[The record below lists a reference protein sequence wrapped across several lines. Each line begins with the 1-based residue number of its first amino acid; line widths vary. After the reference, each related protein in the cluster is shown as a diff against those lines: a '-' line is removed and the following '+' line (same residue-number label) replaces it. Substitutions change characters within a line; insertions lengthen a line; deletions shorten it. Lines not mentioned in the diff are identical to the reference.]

1 MFYQKLK
8 FYSNLGNV
16 LKRISENKY
25 PEKFIE
31 DKSYSY
37 LDNNGQKVKL
47 KYEIE
52 REKRLFSEFIHNMS
66 NYQKLEEGRRNNYF
80 SRLRGYKD
88 IYEEKKIKEQRKKRF
103 NDIIDFKRKREQ
115 YEGNKLLV
123 NFSDLKTSI
132 DNYLLDEKN
141 RNNKTTKEVIYR
153 NQGDFYKNHLQ
164 KLNHKK
170 FLSLNSSINSDSKSH
185 SGKKLL
191 GLETNTSNLM
201 ANIIRKRMHLNK
213 SSSELLNQK
222 KQMYLFQ
229 SKFRKN
235 ETLRNIHPLLSQKYT
250 NNTNI
255 YSNENNS
262 FNFNSNL
269 SSNISNKK
277 TLYNT
282 NKIKNIKSSINR
294 YYFNQND
301 IQINGVKIE
310 WKKGWNSKR
319 PLPLTKTKDNNE
331 NSFNIN
337 ESSKINSDISNNDFL
352 FSDTYDINKQIL
364 EKNKRPIKLKR
375 LNSIK
380 LKK

>member
-8 FYSNLGNV
+8 FYSNLGNT
-16 LKRISENKY
+16 LKRLSENKY

-88 IYEEKKIKEQRKKRF
+88 IYEEKKIKDQRKKRF
-103 NDIIDFKRKREQ
+103 REIFEFKKRREK

-123 NFSDLKTSI
+123 NFKDLKSKI
-132 DNYLLDEKN
+132 DNYLLEEKN
-141 RNNKTTKEVIYR
+141 RNIQTTKDIIYR
-153 NQGDFYKNHLQ
+153 NHDGIHSNKLQ

-170 FLSLNSSINSDSKSH
+170 FLSLNSSLNSDSNNF
-185 SGKKLL
+185 SGKKLR

-201 ANIIRKRMHLNK
+201 TNIIRKRIHLNK
-213 SSSELLNQK
+213 STSELFNQK
-222 KQMYLFQ
+222 KQMNLFQ
-229 SKFRKN
+229 WKFKKN
-235 ETLRNIHPLLSQKYT
+235 QTLRDITPLLLSQKDT
-250 NNTNI
+250 NNTNL
-255 YSNENNS
+255 YSNETNS
-262 FNFNSNL
+262 FNLNL
-269 SSNISNKK
+269 SSNIKNRK
-277 TLYNT
+277 TLYNS
-282 NKIKNIKSSINR
+282 NKIKNIKSSIDR
-294 YYFNQND
+294 YYFNQNN

-310 WKKGWNSKR
+310 WKKDWRTKKPLQLSKI
-319 PLPLTKTKDNNE
+319 KDKNDSSLNNDE
-331 NSFNIN
+331 I
-337 ESSKINSDISNNDFL
+337 SKINSDKSQNDLLFNDTHNLSN
-352 FSDTYDINKQIL
+352 QII
-364 EKNKRPIKLKR
+364 ERDKRTIKLKK

>member
-8 FYSNLGNV
+8 FYSNLGNT
-16 LKRISENKY
+16 LKRLSENKY

-31 DKSYSY
+31 DTSYSY
-37 LDNNGQKVKL
+37 LDSNGQKVKL

-88 IYEEKKIKEQRKKRF
+88 IYEEKKIKDQRKKRF
-103 NDIIDFKRKREQ
+103 REIFESKKRREK

-123 NFSDLKTSI
+123 NFKDLKSKI
-132 DNYLLDEKN
+132 DNYLLEEKN
-141 RNNKTTKEVIYR
+141 RNIQTTKDIIYR
-153 NQGDFYKNHLQ
+153 NRDDIHKTKLQ

-170 FLSLNSSINSDSKSH
+170 FLSLNSSLNSDSNNF
-185 SGKKLL
+185 SGKKLR

-201 ANIIRKRMHLNK
+201 TNIIRKRMHLNK
-213 SSSELLNQK
+213 STSELFNQK
-222 KQMYLFQ
+222 KQMNLFQ
-229 SKFRKN
+229 SKFKKN
-235 ETLRNIHPLLSQKYT
+235 QTLRDITPLLLSQKDT
-250 NNTNI
+250 NNTNL
-255 YSNENNS
+255 YSNETNS
-262 FNFNSNL
+262 FNLNL
-269 SSNISNKK
+269 SSNINNKK

-282 NKIKNIKSSINR
+282 NKIKNIKSSIDR
-294 YYFNQND
+294 YYFNQNN

-310 WKKGWNSKR
+310 WKKDWRTKKPLQLSKI
-319 PLPLTKTKDNNE
+319 KDKNDSSLNNDE
-331 NSFNIN
+331 I
-337 ESSKINSDISNNDFL
+337 SKINSDKSQNDFL
-352 FSDTYDINKQIL
+352 FNDTHNLSNQII
-364 EKNKRPIKLKR
+364 ERDKRTIKLKK

>member
-8 FYSNLGNV
+8 FYSNLGNT
-16 LKRISENKY
+16 LKRLSENKY

-88 IYEEKKIKEQRKKRF
+88 IYEEKKIKDQRKKRF
-103 NDIIDFKRKREQ
+103 REIFEFKKRREK

-123 NFSDLKTSI
+123 NFKDLKSKI
-132 DNYLLDEKN
+132 DNYLLEEKN
-141 RNNKTTKEVIYR
+141 RNIQTTKDIIYR
-153 NQGDFYKNHLQ
+153 NRDDIHKTKLQ

-170 FLSLNSSINSDSKSH
+170 FLSLNSSLNSDSNNF
-185 SGKKLL
+185 SGKKLR

-201 ANIIRKRMHLNK
+201 TNIIRKRIHLNK
-213 SSSELLNQK
+213 SSTELFNQK
-222 KQMYLFQ
+222 KQMNLFQ
-229 SKFRKN
+229 SKFKKN
-235 ETLRNIHPLLSQKYT
+235 QTLRDITPLLLSQKDT
-250 NNTNI
+250 NNTNL
-255 YSNENNS
+255 YSNETNS
-262 FNFNSNL
+262 FNLNL
-269 SSNISNKK
+269 SSNIKNRK
-277 TLYNT
+277 TLYNS
-282 NKIKNIKSSINR
+282 NKIKNIKSSIDR
-294 YYFNQND
+294 YYFNQNN

-310 WKKGWNSKR
+310 WKKDWRTKKPLQLSKI
-319 PLPLTKTKDNNE
+319 KDKNDSSLNNDE
-331 NSFNIN
+331 I
-337 ESSKINSDISNNDFL
+337 SKINSDKSQNDFL
-352 FSDTYDINKQIL
+352 FNDTHNLSNQII
-364 EKNKRPIKLKR
+364 ERDKRTIKLKK

>member
-8 FYSNLGNV
+8 FYSNLGNT
-16 LKRISENKY
+16 LKRLSENKY

-88 IYEEKKIKEQRKKRF
+88 IYEEKKIKDQRKKRF
-103 NDIIDFKRKREQ
+103 REIFEFKKRREK

-123 NFSDLKTSI
+123 NFKDLKSKI
-132 DNYLLDEKN
+132 DNYLLEEKN
-141 RNNKTTKEVIYR
+141 RNIQTTKDIIYR
-153 NQGDFYKNHLQ
+153 NRDDIHKTKLQ

-170 FLSLNSSINSDSKSH
+170 FLSLNSSLNSESNNF
-185 SGKKLL
+185 SGKQLR
-191 GLETNTSNLM
+191 GLVTNTSNLM
-201 ANIIRKRMHLNK
+201 TNIIRKRIHLNK
-213 SSSELLNQK
+213 SSSELFNQK
-222 KQMYLFQ
+222 KQMNLFQ
-229 SKFRKN
+229 WKFKKN
-235 ETLRNIHPLLSQKYT
+235 QTLRDITPLLLSQKDT
-250 NNTNI
+250 NNTNL
-255 YSNENNS
+255 YSNETNS
-262 FNFNSNL
+262 FNLNL
-269 SSNISNKK
+269 SSNIKNGK
-277 TLYNT
+277 TLYNS
-282 NKIKNIKSSINR
+282 NKIKNIKSSIDR
-294 YYFNQND
+294 YYFNQNN

-310 WKKGWNSKR
+310 WKKDWRTKKPLQLSKI
-319 PLPLTKTKDNNE
+319 KDKNDSSLNNDE
-331 NSFNIN
+331 I
-337 ESSKINSDISNNDFL
+337 SKINSDKSQNDFL
-352 FSDTYDINKQIL
+352 FNDTHNLSNQII
-364 EKNKRPIKLKR
+364 ERDKRTIKLKK

>member
-8 FYSNLGNV
+8 FYSNLGNT
-16 LKRISENKY
+16 LKRLSENKY

-88 IYEEKKIKEQRKKRF
+88 IYEEKKIKDQRKKRF
-103 NDIIDFKRKREQ
+103 REIFEFKKRREK

-123 NFSDLKTSI
+123 NFKDLKSKI
-132 DNYLLDEKN
+132 DNYLLEEKN
-141 RNNKTTKEVIYR
+141 RNIQTTKDIIYR
-153 NQGDFYKNHLQ
+153 NHDGIHSNKLQ

-170 FLSLNSSINSDSKSH
+170 FLSLNPSLNSDSNNF
-185 SGKKLL
+185 SGKKLR

-201 ANIIRKRMHLNK
+201 TNIIRKRIHLNK
-213 SSSELLNQK
+213 SSSELFNQK
-222 KQMYLFQ
+222 KQMNLFQ
-229 SKFRKN
+229 SKFKKN
-235 ETLRNIHPLLSQKYT
+235 QTLRDITPLLLSQKDT
-250 NNTNI
+250 NNTNL
-255 YSNENNS
+255 YSNETNS
-262 FNFNSNL
+262 FNLNL
-269 SSNISNKK
+269 SSNIKNRK
-277 TLYNT
+277 TLYNS
-282 NKIKNIKSSINR
+282 NKIKNIKSSIDR
-294 YYFNQND
+294 YYFNQNN

-310 WKKGWNSKR
+310 WKKDWRTKKPLQLSKI
-319 PLPLTKTKDNNE
+319 KDKNDSSLNNDE
-331 NSFNIN
+331 I
-337 ESSKINSDISNNDFL
+337 SKINSDKSQNDFL
-352 FSDTYDINKQIL
+352 FNDTHNLSNQII
-364 EKNKRPIKLKR
+364 ERDKRTIKLKK

>member
-8 FYSNLGNV
+8 FYSNLGNT
-16 LKRISENKY
+16 LKRLSENKY

-31 DKSYSY
+31 EKSYSY

-88 IYEEKKIKEQRKKRF
+88 IYEEKKIKDQRKKRF
-103 NDIIDFKRKREQ
+103 REIFEFKKRREK

-123 NFSDLKTSI
+123 NFKDLKSKI
-132 DNYLLDEKN
+132 DNYLLEEKN
-141 RNNKTTKEVIYR
+141 RNIQTTKDIIYR
-153 NQGDFYKNHLQ
+153 NRDDIHKNKLQ

-170 FLSLNSSINSDSKSH
+170 FLSLNSSLNSDSNNF
-185 SGKKLL
+185 SGKKLR

-201 ANIIRKRMHLNK
+201 TNIIRKRIHLNK
-213 SSSELLNQK
+213 SSSELFNQK
-222 KQMYLFQ
+222 KQMNLFQ
-229 SKFRKN
+229 SKFKKN
-235 ETLRNIHPLLSQKYT
+235 QTLRDITPLLLSQKDT
-250 NNTNI
+250 NNTNL
-255 YSNENNS
+255 YSNETNS
-262 FNFNSNL
+262 FNLNL
-269 SSNISNKK
+269 SSNIKNRK
-277 TLYNT
+277 TLYNS
-282 NKIKNIKSSINR
+282 NKITNIKSSIDR
-294 YYFNQND
+294 YYFNQNN

-310 WKKGWNSKR
+310 WKKDWRTKKPLQLSKI
-319 PLPLTKTKDNNE
+319 KDKNDSSLNNDE
-331 NSFNIN
+331 I
-337 ESSKINSDISNNDFL
+337 SKINSDKSQNDFL
-352 FSDTYDINKQIL
+352 FNDTHNLSNQII
-364 EKNKRPIKLKR
+364 ERDKRTIKLKK

>member
-8 FYSNLGNV
+8 FYSNLGNT
-16 LKRISENKY
+16 LKRLSENKY

-88 IYEEKKIKEQRKKRF
+88 IYEEKKIKDQRKKRF
-103 NDIIDFKRKREQ
+103 REIFEFKKRREK

-123 NFSDLKTSI
+123 NFKDLKSKI
-132 DNYLLDEKN
+132 DNYLLEEKN
-141 RNNKTTKEVIYR
+141 RNIQTTKDIIYR
-153 NQGDFYKNHLQ
+153 NRDDIHKNKLQ

-170 FLSLNSSINSDSKSH
+170 FLSLNSSLNSDSNNF
-185 SGKKLL
+185 SGKKLR

-201 ANIIRKRMHLNK
+201 TNIIRKRIHLNK
-213 SSSELLNQK
+213 SSSELFNQK
-222 KQMYLFQ
+222 KQMNLFQ
-229 SKFRKN
+229 SKFKKN
-235 ETLRNIHPLLSQKYT
+235 QTLRDITPLLLSQKDT
-250 NNTNI
+250 NNTNL
-255 YSNENNS
+255 YSNETNS
-262 FNFNSNL
+262 FNLNL
-269 SSNISNKK
+269 SSNIKNRK
-277 TLYNT
+277 TLYNS
-282 NKIKNIKSSINR
+282 NKIKNIKSSIDR
-294 YYFNQND
+294 YYFNQNN

-310 WKKGWNSKR
+310 WKKDSRTKKPLQLSKI
-319 PLPLTKTKDNNE
+319 KDKNDSSLNNDE
-331 NSFNIN
+331 I
-337 ESSKINSDISNNDFL
+337 SKINSDKSQNDFL
-352 FSDTYDINKQIL
+352 FNDTHNLSNQII
-364 EKNKRPIKLKR
+364 ERDKRTIKLKK

>member
-8 FYSNLGNV
+8 FYSNLGNT
-16 LKRISENKY
+16 LKRLSENKY
-25 PEKFIE
+25 LEKFIE

-88 IYEEKKIKEQRKKRF
+88 IYEEKKIKDQRKKRF
-103 NDIIDFKRKREQ
+103 REIFEFKKRREK

-123 NFSDLKTSI
+123 NFKDLKSKI
-132 DNYLLDEKN
+132 DNYLLEEKN
-141 RNNKTTKEVIYR
+141 RNIQTTKDIIYR
-153 NQGDFYKNHLQ
+153 NRDDIHKNKLQ

-170 FLSLNSSINSDSKSH
+170 FLSLNSSLNSDSNNF
-185 SGKKLL
+185 SGKKLR

-201 ANIIRKRMHLNK
+201 TNIIRKRIHLNK
-213 SSSELLNQK
+213 SSSELFNQK
-222 KQMYLFQ
+222 KQMNLFQ
-229 SKFRKN
+229 SKFKKN
-235 ETLRNIHPLLSQKYT
+235 QTLRDITPLLLSQKDT
-250 NNTNI
+250 NNTNL
-255 YSNENNS
+255 YSNETNS
-262 FNFNSNL
+262 FNLNL
-269 SSNISNKK
+269 SSNIKNRK
-277 TLYNT
+277 TLYNS
-282 NKIKNIKSSINR
+282 NKIKNIKSSIDR
-294 YYFNQND
+294 YYFNQNN

-310 WKKGWNSKR
+310 WKKDWRSKK
-319 PLPLTKTKDNNE
+319 PLQLSKIKDKNDSSLNNDE
-331 NSFNIN
+331 I
-337 ESSKINSDISNNDFL
+337 SKINSDKSQNDFL
-352 FSDTYDINKQIL
+352 FNDTHNLSNQII
-364 EKNKRPIKLKR
+364 ERDKRTIKLKK

>member
-8 FYSNLGNV
+8 FYSNLGNT
-16 LKRISENKY
+16 LKRLSENKY

-88 IYEEKKIKEQRKKRF
+88 IYEEKKIKDQRKKRF
-103 NDIIDFKRKREQ
+103 REIFEFKKRREK

-123 NFSDLKTSI
+123 NFKDLKSKI
-132 DNYLLDEKN
+132 DNYLLEEKN
-141 RNNKTTKEVIYR
+141 RNIQTTKDIIYR
-153 NQGDFYKNHLQ
+153 NQDDIHKNKLQ

-170 FLSLNSSINSDSKSH
+170 FLSLNSSLNSDSNNF
-185 SGKKLL
+185 SGKKLR

-201 ANIIRKRMHLNK
+201 TNIIRKRIHLNK
-213 SSSELLNQK
+213 SSSELFNQK
-222 KQMYLFQ
+222 KQMNLFQ
-229 SKFRKN
+229 SKFKKN
-235 ETLRNIHPLLSQKYT
+235 QTLRDITPLLLSQKDT
-250 NNTNI
+250 NNTNL
-255 YSNENNS
+255 YSNETNS
-262 FNFNSNL
+262 FNLNL
-269 SSNISNKK
+269 SSNIKNRK
-277 TLYNT
+277 TLYNS
-282 NKIKNIKSSINR
+282 NKIKNIKSSIDR
-294 YYFNQND
+294 YYFNQNN

-310 WKKGWNSKR
+310 WKKDWRTKKPLQLSKI
-319 PLPLTKTKDNNE
+319 KDKNDSSLNNDE
-331 NSFNIN
+331 I
-337 ESSKINSDISNNDFL
+337 SKINSDKSQNDFL
-352 FSDTYDINKQIL
+352 FNDTHNLSNQII
-364 EKNKRPIKLKR
+364 ERDKRTIKLKK

>member
-8 FYSNLGNV
+8 FYSNLGNT
-16 LKRISENKY
+16 LKRLSENKY

-88 IYEEKKIKEQRKKRF
+88 IYEEKKIKDQRKKRF
-103 NDIIDFKRKREQ
+103 KEIFEFKKRREK

-123 NFSDLKTSI
+123 NFKDLKSKI
-132 DNYLLDEKN
+132 DNYLLEEKN
-141 RNNKTTKEVIYR
+141 RNIQTTKDIIYR
-153 NQGDFYKNHLQ
+153 NRDNIHKNKLQ

-170 FLSLNSSINSDSKSH
+170 FLSLNSSLNSDSNNF
-185 SGKKLL
+185 SGKKLR

-201 ANIIRKRMHLNK
+201 TNIIRKRIHLNK
-213 SSSELLNQK
+213 STSELFNQK
-222 KQMYLFQ
+222 KQMNLFQ
-229 SKFRKN
+229 SKFKKN
-235 ETLRNIHPLLSQKYT
+235 QTLRDITPLLLSQKDT
-250 NNTNI
+250 NNTNL
-255 YSNENNS
+255 YSNETNS
-262 FNFNSNL
+262 FNLNL
-269 SSNISNKK
+269 SSNIKNRK
-277 TLYNT
+277 TLYNS
-282 NKIKNIKSSINR
+282 NKIKNIKSSIDR
-294 YYFNQND
+294 YYFNQNN
-301 IQINGVKIE
+301 IQINGVRIE
-310 WKKGWNSKR
+310 WKKDWRTKKPLQLSKI
-319 PLPLTKTKDNNE
+319 KDKNDSSLNNDE
-331 NSFNIN
+331 I
-337 ESSKINSDISNNDFL
+337 SKINSDKSQNDFL
-352 FSDTYDINKQIL
+352 FNDTHNLSNQII
-364 EKNKRPIKLKR
+364 ERDKRTIKLKK

>member
-8 FYSNLGNV
+8 FYSNLGNT
-16 LKRISENKY
+16 LKRLSENKY

-88 IYEEKKIKEQRKKRF
+88 IYEEKKIKDQRKKRF
-103 NDIIDFKRKREQ
+103 REIFEFKKRREK

-123 NFSDLKTSI
+123 NFKDLKSKI
-132 DNYLLDEKN
+132 DNYLLEEKN
-141 RNNKTTKEVIYR
+141 RNIQTTKDIIYR
-153 NQGDFYKNHLQ
+153 NRDDIHKNKLQ

-170 FLSLNSSINSDSKSH
+170 FLSLNSSLNSESNNF
-185 SGKKLL
+185 SGKKLR

-201 ANIIRKRMHLNK
+201 TNIIRKRIHLNK
-213 SSSELLNQK
+213 SSSELFNQK
-222 KQMYLFQ
+222 KQMNLFQ
-229 SKFRKN
+229 SKFKKN
-235 ETLRNIHPLLSQKYT
+235 QTLRDITPLLLSQKDT
-250 NNTNI
+250 NNTNL
-255 YSNENNS
+255 YSNETNS
-262 FNFNSNL
+262 FNLNL
-269 SSNISNKK
+269 SSNIKNRK
-277 TLYNT
+277 TLYNSY
-282 NKIKNIKSSINR
+282 KIKNIKSSIDR
-294 YYFNQND
+294 YYFNQNN

-310 WKKGWNSKR
+310 WKKDWRTKKPLQLSKI
-319 PLPLTKTKDNNE
+319 KDKNDSSLNNDE
-331 NSFNIN
+331 I
-337 ESSKINSDISNNDFL
+337 SKINSDKSQNDFL
-352 FSDTYDINKQIL
+352 FNDTHNLSNQII
-364 EKNKRPIKLKR
+364 ERDKRTIKLKK

>member
-8 FYSNLGNV
+8 FYSNLGNT
-16 LKRISENKY
+16 LKRLSENKY

-37 LDNNGQKVKL
+37 LDSNGQKVKL

-88 IYEEKKIKEQRKKRF
+88 IYEEKKIKDQRKKRF
-103 NDIIDFKRKREQ
+103 REIFEFKKRREK

-123 NFSDLKTSI
+123 NFKDLKSKI
-132 DNYLLDEKN
+132 DNYLLEEKN
-141 RNNKTTKEVIYR
+141 RNIQTTKDIIYR
-153 NQGDFYKNHLQ
+153 NRDDIHKNKLQ

-170 FLSLNSSINSDSKSH
+170 FLSLNSSLNSDSNNFSR
-185 SGKKLL
+185 KKLR

-201 ANIIRKRMHLNK
+201 TNIIRKRIHLNK
-213 SSSELLNQK
+213 SSSELFNQK
-222 KQMYLFQ
+222 KQMNLFQ
-229 SKFRKN
+229 SKFKKN
-235 ETLRNIHPLLSQKYT
+235 QTLRDITPLLLSQKDT
-250 NNTNI
+250 NNTNL
-255 YSNENNS
+255 YSNETNS
-262 FNFNSNL
+262 FNLNL
-269 SSNISNKK
+269 SSNIKNRK
-277 TLYNT
+277 TLYNS
-282 NKIKNIKSSINR
+282 NKIKNIKSSIDR
-294 YYFNQND
+294 YYFNQNN

-310 WKKGWNSKR
+310 WKKDWRTKKPLQLSKI
-319 PLPLTKTKDNNE
+319 KDKNDSSLNNDE
-331 NSFNIN
+331 I
-337 ESSKINSDISNNDFL
+337 SKINSDKSQNDFL
-352 FSDTYDINKQIL
+352 FNDTHNLSNQII
-364 EKNKRPIKLKR
+364 ERDKRTIKLKK

>member
-8 FYSNLGNV
+8 FYSNLGNT
-16 LKRISENKY
+16 LKRLSENKY

-37 LDNNGQKVKL
+37 LDSNGQKVKL

-88 IYEEKKIKEQRKKRF
+88 IYEEKKIKDQRKKRF
-103 NDIIDFKRKREQ
+103 REIFEFKKRREK

-123 NFSDLKTSI
+123 NFKDLKSKI
-132 DNYLLDEKN
+132 DNYLLEEKN
-141 RNNKTTKEVIYR
+141 RNIQTTKDIIYR
-153 NQGDFYKNHLQ
+153 NHDGIHSNKLQ

-170 FLSLNSSINSDSKSH
+170 FLSLNSSLNSDSNNFSR
-185 SGKKLL
+185 KKLR

-201 ANIIRKRMHLNK
+201 TNIIRKRIHLNK
-213 SSSELLNQK
+213 SSSELFNQK
-222 KQMYLFQ
+222 KQMNLFQ
-229 SKFRKN
+229 SKFKKN
-235 ETLRNIHPLLSQKYT
+235 QTLRDITPLLLSQKDT
-250 NNTNI
+250 NNTNL
-255 YSNENNS
+255 YSNETNS
-262 FNFNSNL
+262 FNLNL
-269 SSNISNKK
+269 SSNIKNRK
-277 TLYNT
+277 TLYNS
-282 NKIKNIKSSINR
+282 NKIKNIKSSIDR
-294 YYFNQND
+294 YYFNQNN

-310 WKKGWNSKR
+310 WKKDWRTKKPLQLSKI
-319 PLPLTKTKDNNE
+319 KDKNDSSLNNDE
-331 NSFNIN
+331 I
-337 ESSKINSDISNNDFL
+337 SKINSDKSQNDFL
-352 FSDTYDINKQIL
+352 FNDTHNLSNQII
-364 EKNKRPIKLKR
+364 ERDKRTIKLKK

>member
-8 FYSNLGNV
+8 FYSNLGNT
-16 LKRISENKY
+16 LKRLSENKY

-37 LDNNGQKVKL
+37 LDSNGQKVKL

-88 IYEEKKIKEQRKKRF
+88 IYEEKKIKDQRKKRF
-103 NDIIDFKRKREQ
+103 REIFEFKKRREK

-123 NFSDLKTSI
+123 NFKDLKSKI
-132 DNYLLDEKN
+132 DNYLLEEKN
-141 RNNKTTKEVIYR
+141 RNIQTTKDIIYR
-153 NQGDFYKNHLQ
+153 NRDDIHKTKLQ

-170 FLSLNSSINSDSKSH
+170 FLSLNSSLNSDSNNFSR
-185 SGKKLL
+185 KKLR

-201 ANIIRKRMHLNK
+201 TNIIRKRIHLNK
-213 SSSELLNQK
+213 SSSELFNQK
-222 KQMYLFQ
+222 KQMNLFQ
-229 SKFRKN
+229 SKFKKN
-235 ETLRNIHPLLSQKYT
+235 QTLRDITPLLLSQKDT
-250 NNTNI
+250 NNTNL
-255 YSNENNS
+255 YSNETNS
-262 FNFNSNL
+262 FNLNL
-269 SSNISNKK
+269 SSNIKNRK
-277 TLYNT
+277 TLYNS
-282 NKIKNIKSSINR
+282 NKIKNIKSSIDR
-294 YYFNQND
+294 YYFNQNN

-310 WKKGWNSKR
+310 WKKDWRTKKPLQLSKI
-319 PLPLTKTKDNNE
+319 KDKNDSSLNNDE
-331 NSFNIN
+331 I
-337 ESSKINSDISNNDFL
+337 SKINSDKSQNDFL
-352 FSDTYDINKQIL
+352 FNDTHNLSNQII
-364 EKNKRPIKLKR
+364 ERDKRTIKLKK

>member
-8 FYSNLGNV
+8 FYSNLGNT
-16 LKRISENKY
+16 LKRLSENKY

-37 LDNNGQKVKL
+37 LDSNGQKVKL

-88 IYEEKKIKEQRKKRF
+88 IYEEKKIKDQRKKRF
-103 NDIIDFKRKREQ
+103 REIFEFKKRREK

-123 NFSDLKTSI
+123 NFKDLKSKI
-132 DNYLLDEKN
+132 DNYLLEEKN
-141 RNNKTTKEVIYR
+141 RNIQTTKDIIYR
-153 NQGDFYKNHLQ
+153 NQDDIHKNKLQ

-170 FLSLNSSINSDSKSH
+170 FLSLNSSLNSDSNNFSR
-185 SGKKLL
+185 KKLR

-201 ANIIRKRMHLNK
+201 TNIIRKRIHLNK
-213 SSSELLNQK
+213 SSSELFNQK
-222 KQMYLFQ
+222 KQMNLFQ
-229 SKFRKN
+229 SKFKKN
-235 ETLRNIHPLLSQKYT
+235 QTLRDITPLLLSQKDT
-250 NNTNI
+250 NNTNL
-255 YSNENNS
+255 YSNETNS
-262 FNFNSNL
+262 FNLNL
-269 SSNISNKK
+269 SSNIKNRK
-277 TLYNT
+277 TLYNS
-282 NKIKNIKSSINR
+282 NKIKNIKSSIDR
-294 YYFNQND
+294 YYFNQNN

-310 WKKGWNSKR
+310 WKKDWRTKKPLQLSKI
-319 PLPLTKTKDNNE
+319 KDKNDSSLNNDE
-331 NSFNIN
+331 I
-337 ESSKINSDISNNDFL
+337 SKINSDKSQNDFL
-352 FSDTYDINKQIL
+352 FNDTHNLSNQII
-364 EKNKRPIKLKR
+364 ERDKRTIKLKK

>member
-8 FYSNLGNV
+8 FYSNLGNT
-16 LKRISENKY
+16 LKRLSENKY

-88 IYEEKKIKEQRKKRF
+88 IYEEKKIKDQRKKRF
-103 NDIIDFKRKREQ
+103 REIFEFKKRREK

-123 NFSDLKTSI
+123 NFKDLKSKI
-132 DNYLLDEKN
+132 DNYLLEEKN
-141 RNNKTTKEVIYR
+141 RNIQTTKDIIYR
-153 NQGDFYKNHLQ
+153 NQDDIHKNKLQ

-170 FLSLNSSINSDSKSH
+170 FLSLNSSLNSDSNNF
-185 SGKKLL
+185 SGKKLR

-201 ANIIRKRMHLNK
+201 TNIIRKRIHLNK
-213 SSSELLNQK
+213 SSSELFNQK
-222 KQMYLFQ
+222 KQMNLFQ
-229 SKFRKN
+229 SKFKKN
-235 ETLRNIHPLLSQKYT
+235 QTLRDITPLLLSQKDT
-250 NNTNI
+250 NNTNL
-255 YSNENNS
+255 YSNETNS
-262 FNFNSNL
+262 FNLNL
-269 SSNISNKK
+269 SSNIKNRK
-277 TLYNT
+277 TLYNS
-282 NKIKNIKSSINR
+282 NKIKNIKSSIDR
-294 YYFNQND
+294 YYFNQNN
-301 IQINGVKIE
+301 IQINGVRIE
-310 WKKGWNSKR
+310 WKKDWRTKKPLQLSKI
-319 PLPLTKTKDNNE
+319 KDKNDSSLNNDE
-331 NSFNIN
+331 I
-337 ESSKINSDISNNDFL
+337 SKINSDKSQNDFL
-352 FSDTYDINKQIL
+352 FNDTHNLSNQII
-364 EKNKRPIKLKR
+364 ERDKRTIKLKK

>member
-8 FYSNLGNV
+8 FYSNLGNT
-16 LKRISENKY
+16 LKRLSENKY

-88 IYEEKKIKEQRKKRF
+88 IYEEKKIKDQRKKRF
-103 NDIIDFKRKREQ
+103 REIFEFKKRREK

-123 NFSDLKTSI
+123 NFKDLKSKI
-132 DNYLLDEKN
+132 DNYLLEEKN
-141 RNNKTTKEVIYR
+141 RNIQTTKDIIYR
-153 NQGDFYKNHLQ
+153 NRDDIHKNKLQ

-170 FLSLNSSINSDSKSH
+170 FLSLNSSLNSESNNF
-185 SGKKLL
+185 SGKKLR
-191 GLETNTSNLM
+191 GLVTNTSNLM
-201 ANIIRKRMHLNK
+201 TNIIRKRIHLNK
-213 SSSELLNQK
+213 SSSELFNQK
-222 KQMYLFQ
+222 KQMNLFQ
-229 SKFRKN
+229 SKFKKN
-235 ETLRNIHPLLSQKYT
+235 QTLRDITPLLLSQKDT
-250 NNTNI
+250 NNTNL
-255 YSNENNS
+255 YSNETNS
-262 FNFNSNL
+262 FNLNL
-269 SSNISNKK
+269 SSNIKNRK
-277 TLYNT
+277 TLYNSY
-282 NKIKNIKSSINR
+282 KIKNIKSSIDR
-294 YYFNQND
+294 YYFNQNN

-310 WKKGWNSKR
+310 WKKDWRTKKPLQLSKI
-319 PLPLTKTKDNNE
+319 KDKNDSSLNNDE
-331 NSFNIN
+331 I
-337 ESSKINSDISNNDFL
+337 SKINSDKSQNDFL
-352 FSDTYDINKQIL
+352 FNDTHNLSNQII
-364 EKNKRPIKLKR
+364 ERDKRTIKLKK

>member
-8 FYSNLGNV
+8 FYSNLGNT
-16 LKRISENKY
+16 LKRLSENKY

-37 LDNNGQKVKL
+37 LDSNGQKVKL

-88 IYEEKKIKEQRKKRF
+88 IYEEKKIKDQRKKRF
-103 NDIIDFKRKREQ
+103 REIFEFKKRREK

-123 NFSDLKTSI
+123 NFKDLKSKI
-132 DNYLLDEKN
+132 DNYLLEEKN
-141 RNNKTTKEVIYR
+141 RNIQTTKDIIYR
-153 NQGDFYKNHLQ
+153 NRDDIHKNKLQ

-170 FLSLNSSINSDSKSH
+170 FLSLNSSLNSDSNNF
-185 SGKKLL
+185 SGKKLR

-201 ANIIRKRMHLNK
+201 TNIIRKRIHLNK
-213 SSSELLNQK
+213 SSSELFNQK
-222 KQMYLFQ
+222 KQMNLFQ
-229 SKFRKN
+229 SKFKKN
-235 ETLRNIHPLLSQKYT
+235 QTLRDITPLLLSQKDT
-250 NNTNI
+250 NNTNL
-255 YSNENNS
+255 YSNETNS
-262 FNFNSNL
+262 FNLNL
-269 SSNISNKK
+269 SSNIKNRK
-277 TLYNT
+277 TLYNS
-282 NKIKNIKSSINR
+282 NKIKNIKSSIDR
-294 YYFNQND
+294 YYFNQNN

-310 WKKGWNSKR
+310 WKKDWRTKKPLQLSKI
-319 PLPLTKTKDNNE
+319 KDKNDSSLNNDE
-331 NSFNIN
+331 I
-337 ESSKINSDISNNDFL
+337 SKINSDKSQNDFL
-352 FSDTYDINKQIL
+352 FNDTHNLSNQII
-364 EKNKRPIKLKR
+364 ERDKRTIKLKK

>member
-8 FYSNLGNV
+8 FYSNLGNT
-16 LKRISENKY
+16 LKRLSENKY

-31 DKSYSY
+31 EKSYSY

-88 IYEEKKIKEQRKKRF
+88 IYEEKKIKDQRKKRF
-103 NDIIDFKRKREQ
+103 REIFEFKKRREK

-123 NFSDLKTSI
+123 NFKDLKSKI
-132 DNYLLDEKN
+132 DNYLLEEKN
-141 RNNKTTKEVIYR
+141 RNIQTTKDIIYR
-153 NQGDFYKNHLQ
+153 NHDGIQSNKLQ

-170 FLSLNSSINSDSKSH
+170 FLSLNSSLNSDSNNF
-185 SGKKLL
+185 SGKKLR

-201 ANIIRKRMHLNK
+201 TNIIRKRMHLNK
-213 SSSELLNQK
+213 STSELFNQK
-222 KQMYLFQ
+222 KQMNLFQ
-229 SKFRKN
+229 SKFKKN
-235 ETLRNIHPLLSQKYT
+235 QTLRDITPLLLSQKDT
-250 NNTNI
+250 NNTNL
-255 YSNENNS
+255 YSNETNS
-262 FNFNSNL
+262 FNLNL
-269 SSNISNKK
+269 SSNINNKK

-282 NKIKNIKSSINR
+282 NKIKNIKSSIDR
-294 YYFNQND
+294 YYFNQNN

-310 WKKGWNSKR
+310 WKKDWRTKKPLQLSKI
-319 PLPLTKTKDNNE
+319 KDKNDSSHNNDE
-331 NSFNIN
+331 I
-337 ESSKINSDISNNDFL
+337 SKINSDKSQNDFL
-352 FSDTYDINKQIL
+352 FNDTHNLSNQII
-364 EKNKRPIKLKR
+364 ERDKRTIKLKK

>member
-8 FYSNLGNV
+8 FYSNLGNT
-16 LKRISENKY
+16 LKRLSENKY

-88 IYEEKKIKEQRKKRF
+88 IYEEKKIKDQRKKRF
-103 NDIIDFKRKREQ
+103 REIFEFKKRREK

-123 NFSDLKTSI
+123 NFKDLKSKI
-132 DNYLLDEKN
+132 DNYLLEEKN
-141 RNNKTTKEVIYR
+141 RNIQTTKDIIYR
-153 NQGDFYKNHLQ
+153 NRDDIHKNKLQ

-170 FLSLNSSINSDSKSH
+170 FLSLNSSLNSDSNNF
-185 SGKKLL
+185 SGKKLR

-201 ANIIRKRMHLNK
+201 TNIIRKRIHLNK
-213 SSSELLNQK
+213 SSSELFNQK
-222 KQMYLFQ
+222 KQMNLFQ
-229 SKFRKN
+229 SKFKKN
-235 ETLRNIHPLLSQKYT
+235 QTLRDITPLLLSQKDT
-250 NNTNI
+250 NNTNL
-255 YSNENNS
+255 YSNETNS
-262 FNFNSNL
+262 FNLNL
-269 SSNISNKK
+269 SSNIKNRK
-277 TLYNT
+277 TLYNS
-282 NKIKNIKSSINR
+282 NKIKNIKSSIDR
-294 YYFNQND
+294 YYFNQNN
-301 IQINGVKIE
+301 IQINGVRIE
-310 WKKGWNSKR
+310 WKKDWRTKKPLQLSKI
-319 PLPLTKTKDNNE
+319 KDKNDSSLNNDE
-331 NSFNIN
+331 I
-337 ESSKINSDISNNDFL
+337 SKINSDKSQNDFL
-352 FSDTYDINKQIL
+352 FNDTHNLSNQII
-364 EKNKRPIKLKR
+364 ERDKRTIKLKK

>member
-8 FYSNLGNV
+8 FYSNLGNT
-16 LKRISENKY
+16 LKRLSENKY

-31 DKSYSY
+31 EKSYSY

-88 IYEEKKIKEQRKKRF
+88 IYEEKKIKDQRKKRF
-103 NDIIDFKRKREQ
+103 REIFEFKKRREK

-123 NFSDLKTSI
+123 NFKDLKSKI
-132 DNYLLDEKN
+132 DNYLLEEKN
-141 RNNKTTKEVIYR
+141 RNIQTTKDIIYR
-153 NQGDFYKNHLQ
+153 NHDGIQSNKLQ

-170 FLSLNSSINSDSKSH
+170 FLSLNSSLNSDSNNF
-185 SGKKLL
+185 SGKKLR

-201 ANIIRKRMHLNK
+201 TNIIRKRMHLNK
-213 SSSELLNQK
+213 STSELFNQK
-222 KQMYLFQ
+222 KQMNLFQ
-229 SKFRKN
+229 SKFKKN
-235 ETLRNIHPLLSQKYT
+235 QTLRDITPLLLSQKDT
-250 NNTNI
+250 NNTNL
-255 YSNENNS
+255 YSNETNS
-262 FNFNSNL
+262 FNLNL
-269 SSNISNKK
+269 SSNIKNRK
-277 TLYNT
+277 TLYNS
-282 NKIKNIKSSINR
+282 NKIKNIKSSIDR
-294 YYFNQND
+294 YYFNQNN

-310 WKKGWNSKR
+310 WKKDSRTKKPLQLSKI
-319 PLPLTKTKDNNE
+319 KDKNDSSHNNDE
-331 NSFNIN
+331 I
-337 ESSKINSDISNNDFL
+337 SKINSDKSQNDFL
-352 FSDTYDINKQIL
+352 FNDTHNLSNQII
-364 EKNKRPIKLKR
+364 ERDKRTIKLKK

>member
-8 FYSNLGNV
+8 FYSNLGNA

-88 IYEEKKIKEQRKKRF
+88 IYEEKKIKDQRKKRF
-103 NDIIDFKRKREQ
+103 REIFEFKKRREK

-123 NFSDLKTSI
+123 NFKDLKSKI
-132 DNYLLDEKN
+132 DNYLLEEKN
-141 RNNKTTKEVIYR
+141 RNIQTTKDIIYR
-153 NQGDFYKNHLQ
+153 NRDDIHKNKLQ

-170 FLSLNSSINSDSKSH
+170 FLSLNSSLNSDSNNF
-185 SGKKLL
+185 SGKKLR

-201 ANIIRKRMHLNK
+201 TNIIRKRIHLNK
-213 SSSELLNQK
+213 SSSELFNQK
-222 KQMYLFQ
+222 KQMNLFQ
-229 SKFRKN
+229 SKFKKN
-235 ETLRNIHPLLSQKYT
+235 QTLRDITPLLLSQKDT
-250 NNTNI
+250 NNTNL
-255 YSNENNS
+255 YSNETNS
-262 FNFNSNL
+262 FNLNL
-269 SSNISNKK
+269 SSNIKNRK
-277 TLYNT
+277 TLYNS
-282 NKIKNIKSSINR
+282 NKIKNIKSSIDR
-294 YYFNQND
+294 YYFNQNN
-301 IQINGVKIE
+301 IQINGVRIE
-310 WKKGWNSKR
+310 WKKDWRTKKPLQLSKI
-319 PLPLTKTKDNNE
+319 KDKNDSSLNNDE
-331 NSFNIN
+331 I
-337 ESSKINSDISNNDFL
+337 SKINSDKSQNDFL
-352 FSDTYDINKQIL
+352 FNDTHNLSNQII
-364 EKNKRPIKLKR
+364 ERDKRTIKLKK

>member
-8 FYSNLGNV
+8 FYSNLGNT
-16 LKRISENKY
+16 LKRLSENKY

-37 LDNNGQKVKL
+37 LDSNGQKVKL

-88 IYEEKKIKEQRKKRF
+88 IYEEKKIKDQRKKRF
-103 NDIIDFKRKREQ
+103 REIFEFKKRREK

-123 NFSDLKTSI
+123 NFKDLKSKI
-132 DNYLLDEKN
+132 DNYLLEEKN
-141 RNNKTTKEVIYR
+141 RNIQTTKDIIYR
-153 NQGDFYKNHLQ
+153 NRDDIHKTKLQ

-170 FLSLNSSINSDSKSH
+170 FLSLNSSLNSDSNNFSR
-185 SGKKLL
+185 KKLR

-201 ANIIRKRMHLNK
+201 TNIIRKRIHLNK
-213 SSSELLNQK
+213 SSSELFNQK
-222 KQMYLFQ
+222 KQMNLFQ
-229 SKFRKN
+229 WKFKKN
-235 ETLRNIHPLLSQKYT
+235 QTLRDITPLLLSQKDT
-250 NNTNI
+250 NNTNL
-255 YSNENNS
+255 YSNETNS
-262 FNFNSNL
+262 FNLNL
-269 SSNISNKK
+269 SSNIKNRK
-277 TLYNT
+277 TLYNS
-282 NKIKNIKSSINR
+282 NKIKNIKSSIDR
-294 YYFNQND
+294 YYFNQNN

-310 WKKGWNSKR
+310 WKKDWRTKKPLQLSKI
-319 PLPLTKTKDNNE
+319 KDKNDSSLNNDE
-331 NSFNIN
+331 I
-337 ESSKINSDISNNDFL
+337 SKINSDKSQNDFL
-352 FSDTYDINKQIL
+352 FNDTHNLSNQII
-364 EKNKRPIKLKR
+364 ERDKRTIKLKK

>member
-8 FYSNLGNV
+8 FYSNLGNT
-16 LKRISENKY
+16 LKRLSENKY
-25 PEKFIE
+25 LEKFIE

-88 IYEEKKIKEQRKKRF
+88 IYEEKKIKDQRKKRF
-103 NDIIDFKRKREQ
+103 REIFEFKKRREK

-123 NFSDLKTSI
+123 NFKDLKSKI
-132 DNYLLDEKN
+132 DNYLLEEKN
-141 RNNKTTKEVIYR
+141 RNIQTTKDIIYR
-153 NQGDFYKNHLQ
+153 NRDDIHKNKLQ

-170 FLSLNSSINSDSKSH
+170 FLSLNSSLNSYSNNF
-185 SGKKLL
+185 SGKKLR

-201 ANIIRKRMHLNK
+201 TNIIRKRIHLNK
-213 SSSELLNQK
+213 SSSELFNQK
-222 KQMYLFQ
+222 KQMNLFQ
-229 SKFRKN
+229 WKFKKN
-235 ETLRNIHPLLSQKYT
+235 QTLRDITPLLLSQKDT
-250 NNTNI
+250 NNTNL
-255 YSNENNS
+255 YSNETNS
-262 FNFNSNL
+262 FNLNL
-269 SSNISNKK
+269 SSNIKNRK
-277 TLYNT
+277 TLYNS
-282 NKIKNIKSSINR
+282 NKIKNIKSSIDR
-294 YYFNQND
+294 YYFNQNN

-310 WKKGWNSKR
+310 WKKDWRTKKPLQLSKI
-319 PLPLTKTKDNNE
+319 KDKNDSSLNNDE
-331 NSFNIN
+331 I
-337 ESSKINSDISNNDFL
+337 SKINSDKSQNDFL
-352 FSDTYDINKQIL
+352 FNDTHNLSNQII
-364 EKNKRPIKLKR
+364 ERDKRTIKLKK

>member
-8 FYSNLGNV
+8 FYSNLGNT
-16 LKRISENKY
+16 LKRLSENKY

-80 SRLRGYKD
+80 SRLKGYKD
-88 IYEEKKIKEQRKKRF
+88 IYEEKKIKDQRKKRF
-103 NDIIDFKRKREQ
+103 REIFEFKKRREK

-123 NFSDLKTSI
+123 NFKDLKSKI
-132 DNYLLDEKN
+132 DNYLLEEKN
-141 RNNKTTKEVIYR
+141 RNIQTTKDIIYR
-153 NQGDFYKNHLQ
+153 NQDDIHKNKLQ

-170 FLSLNSSINSDSKSH
+170 FLSLNSSLNSDSNNF
-185 SGKKLL
+185 SGKKLR

-201 ANIIRKRMHLNK
+201 TNIIRKRIHLNK
-213 SSSELLNQK
+213 STSELFNQK
-222 KQMYLFQ
+222 KQMNLFQ
-229 SKFRKN
+229 WKFKKN
-235 ETLRNIHPLLSQKYT
+235 QTLRDITPLLLSQKDT
-250 NNTNI
+250 NNTNL
-255 YSNENNS
+255 YSNETNS
-262 FNFNSNL
+262 FNLNL
-269 SSNISNKK
+269 SSNINNKK

-282 NKIKNIKSSINR
+282 NKIKNIKSSIDR
-294 YYFNQND
+294 YYFNQNN

-310 WKKGWNSKR
+310 WKKDWRTKKPLQLSKI
-319 PLPLTKTKDNNE
+319 KDKNDSSLNNDE
-331 NSFNIN
+331 I
-337 ESSKINSDISNNDFL
+337 SKINSDKFQNDFL
-352 FSDTYDINKQIL
+352 FNDTHNLSNQII
-364 EKNKRPIKLKR
+364 ERDKRTIKLKK

>member
-8 FYSNLGNV
+8 FYSNLGNT
-16 LKRISENKY
+16 LKRLSENKY

-37 LDNNGQKVKL
+37 LDSNGQKVKL

-88 IYEEKKIKEQRKKRF
+88 IYEEKKIKDQRKKRF
-103 NDIIDFKRKREQ
+103 REIFEFKKRREK

-123 NFSDLKTSI
+123 NFKDLKSKI
-132 DNYLLDEKN
+132 DNYLLEEKN
-141 RNNKTTKEVIYR
+141 RNIQTTKDIIYR
-153 NQGDFYKNHLQ
+153 NRDDIHKNKLQ

-170 FLSLNSSINSDSKSH
+170 FLSLNSSLNSDSNNFSR
-185 SGKKLL
+185 KKLR

-201 ANIIRKRMHLNK
+201 TNIIRKRIHLNK
-213 SSSELLNQK
+213 SSSELFNQK
-222 KQMYLFQ
+222 KQMNLFQ
-229 SKFRKN
+229 SKFKKN
-235 ETLRNIHPLLSQKYT
+235 QTLRDITPLLLSQKDT
-250 NNTNI
+250 NNTNL
-255 YSNENNS
+255 YSNETNS
-262 FNFNSNL
+262 FNLNL
-269 SSNISNKK
+269 SSNINNKK

-282 NKIKNIKSSINR
+282 NIIKNIKSSIDR
-294 YYFNQND
+294 YYFNQNN
-301 IQINGVKIE
+301 IQINGVRIE
-310 WKKGWNSKR
+310 WKKDWRTKKPLQLSKI
-319 PLPLTKTKDNNE
+319 KDKNDSSLNNDE
-331 NSFNIN
+331 I
-337 ESSKINSDISNNDFL
+337 SKINSDKSQNDFL
-352 FSDTYDINKQIL
+352 FNDTHNLSNQII
-364 EKNKRPIKLKR
+364 ERDKRTIKLKK

>member
-8 FYSNLGNV
+8 FYSNLGNT
-16 LKRISENKY
+16 LKRLSENKY

-88 IYEEKKIKEQRKKRF
+88 IYEEKKIKDQRKKRF
-103 NDIIDFKRKREQ
+103 REIFEFKKRREK

-123 NFSDLKTSI
+123 NFKDLKSKI
-132 DNYLLDEKN
+132 DNYLLEEKN
-141 RNNKTTKEVIYR
+141 RNIQTTKDIIYR
-153 NQGDFYKNHLQ
+153 NRDDIHKNKLQ

-170 FLSLNSSINSDSKSH
+170 FLSLNSSLNSDSNNF
-185 SGKKLL
+185 SGKKLR

-201 ANIIRKRMHLNK
+201 TNIIRKRIHLNK
-213 SSSELLNQK
+213 STSELFNQK
-222 KQMYLFQ
+222 KQMNLFQ
-229 SKFRKN
+229 SKFKKN
-235 ETLRNIHPLLSQKYT
+235 QTLRDITPLLLSQKDT
-250 NNTNI
+250 NNTNL
-255 YSNENNS
+255 YSNETNS
-262 FNFNSNL
+262 FNLNL
-269 SSNISNKK
+269 SSNIKNRK
-277 TLYNT
+277 TLYNS
-282 NKIKNIKSSINR
+282 NKIKNIKSSIDR
-294 YYFNQND
+294 YYFNQNN
-301 IQINGVKIE
+301 IQINGVRIE
-310 WKKGWNSKR
+310 WKKDWRTKKPLQLSKI
-319 PLPLTKTKDNNE
+319 KDKNDSNLNNDE
-331 NSFNIN
+331 I
-337 ESSKINSDISNNDFL
+337 SKINSDKSQNDFL
-352 FSDTYDINKQIL
+352 FNDTHNLSNQII
-364 EKNKRPIKLKR
+364 ERDKRTIKLKK